1 MRLSSRL
8 ELVEPSPTLAITAR
22 AAELKA
28 QGKDIVGFG
37 AGEPDFD
44 TPAHIKAAAIQAL
57 EQGFTK
63 YTAVSGIAE
72 LKQAIADKLRR
83 DNGLDYRPDEIIVS
97 TGGKQVLY
105 NFFMAVLNPGD
116 EVVCPSPY
124 WVSYK
129 DMVLLA
135 GGRMRLIP
143 TRIENGF
150 KLTPQ
155 ELEQHLSPQTRV
167 FLLNSPANPTG
178 TTYTPEEI
186 RALAQVLEKFPQ
198 LLVVTDDIYEKL
210 VYGTTFL
217 NLATASEALRPRTVV
232 VNGFSKAYAMTGWRL
247 GYAAGPRA
255 IITAMDTIQGQ
266 STSNATSFAQKGAV
280 AALMG
285 DQTCVETMRQV
296 FEKRRDLAFSMLSG
310 IRGLR
315 LFKPQGA
322 FYLFPDIAELCQAPG
337 FQKLA
342 QQTPA
347 ADAGKIFTAA
357 LLDQKLVAVVPGSA
371 FGYEYGFR
379 ISYATSEAQIE
390 KGLQRIRE
398 FVESLWQ

>member
-1 MRLSSRL
+1 
-8 ELVEPSPTLAITAR
+8 
-22 AAELKA
+22 
-28 QGKDIVGFG
+28 
-37 AGEPDFD
+37 
-44 TPAHIKAAAIQAL
+44 
-57 EQGFTK
+57 
-63 YTAVSGIAE
+63 
-72 LKQAIADKLRR
+72 
-83 DNGLDYRPDEIIVS
+83 
-97 TGGKQVLY
+97 
-105 NFFMAVLNPGD
+105 
-116 EVVCPSPY
+116 
-124 WVSYK
+124 
-129 DMVLLA
+129 
-135 GGRMRLIP
+135 
-143 TRIENGF
+143 
-150 KLTPQ
+150 TPQ

-357 LLDQKLVAVVPGSA
+357 LLDQKLVAVVP
-371 FGYEYGFR
+371 
-379 ISYATSEAQIE
+379 
-390 KGLQRIRE
+390 
-398 FVESLWQ
+398 